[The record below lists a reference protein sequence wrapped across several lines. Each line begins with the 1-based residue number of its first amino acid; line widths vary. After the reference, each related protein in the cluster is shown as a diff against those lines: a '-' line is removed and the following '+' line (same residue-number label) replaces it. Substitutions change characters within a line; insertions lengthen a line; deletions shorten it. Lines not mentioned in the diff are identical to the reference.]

1 MSTPFGWDN
10 NSSLVSG
17 LQEEEDSIRSYR
29 TSQTGMGTAMLNELV
44 KSYGLKRRDDGAFEW
59 SLDNIAQ
66 AFKEDPVW
74 TTLDYATMMFSPA
87 KFGLAA
93 AGIARG
99 AASAG
104 AIGKGY
110 KALKAGETVAELAGK
125 SATTKLGRT
134 FEAFGMGSELAAA
147 TEMKLASGSSRL
159 HALRLPG
166 SERYISLA
174 NPAATNFTQDH
185 LNLIGRFDGEVWEKR
200 AVLRVQDREKLI
212 EQSKVMRDAEEISR
226 QWGAAKMDG
235 AGNERA
241 MELLGTR
248 IDPTQIDDVVAR
260 EFGDNAKAAKAFRNT
275 WGYRNTIH
283 QQAYELGLISKETY
297 EANLYKYNPRIYEE
311 MVQARE
317 DLKALGHTGD
327 SLPGTYKGSPDG
339 NERISTEIDPNRD
352 AAGRMVKGERSSF
365 QKGSTPGEEPEYLT
379 RILDPTVSLTRLAQ
393 AGQEIAKQRFAQG
406 LSKSVLA
413 GGPEQILGKVGEALA
428 SGDKHK
434 MLMIGLS
441 ADKVERATRL
451 IGNLK
456 TTGREMTGEQLY
468 ELLGWR
474 KIDSLYKGKDM
485 PAYLKN
491 LPDEVK
497 GKWLDPTVADE
508 VEGGL
513 KMLGKNKDLYAQIY
527 KNIVGSFR
535 AGKTAYNPGTHVRN
549 FLGGGI
555 FATMASGDIRSF
567 IPHRGLKLFRE
578 GGDELKAAA
587 EAGVIG
593 SSYDLE
599 IHSEIAKNANLA
611 ARTALDW
618 MPDNAVTNII
628 KKGAGHAER
637 FYRATDEVYKLDA
650 WLRATAKYQKNGHTL
665 EQARNLATI
674 DVNKFMPNFLQHSG
688 VADTLRK
695 GIPFASFTTESLRVW
710 KNVLAEKPHM
720 AFFYNH
726 VASTMSDVF
735 GAMAG
740 HAPNEIE
747 EAKQA
752 LPSYMQGKKTL
763 LLPFDVDGKPR
774 FLDLSYVIPMGSI
787 SEMESTERLFFTP
800 LLDPTTNPVV
810 NIAAAAA
817 TGKDPFS
824 GREIAPNFTERQLG
838 IAVTGQQTRHVL
850 GLAEHMLQTLLPPL
864 APPGY
869 AGVNLLEAVRGQVN
883 PSTGEKLEDGVMRT
897 VLSNVLGLRTYAPD
911 VESQIKNVKEEQ
923 RKIADDV
930 KQAWDRWEFSR
941 ANGDVGKMETER
953 QRIIAIKT
961 REGHD
966 DPEGYFKGSEKKRSN
981 VFSELSTKQLEAIMK
996 RADKIGKL
1004 SARDERVRA
1013 ELLARYQSRKD

>member
-1 MSTPFGWDN
+1 LGIFDD
-10 NSSLVSG
+10 SSELASLLKV
-17 LQEEEDSIRSYR
+17 EEEAVHTYR

-44 KSYGLKRRDDGAFEW
+44 KSYGLKRRDDGVFEW

-66 AFKEDPVW
+66 AFKEDPIW
-74 TTLDYATMMFSPA
+74 TSLDYATMMFSPA

-99 AASAG
+99 ASTAG

-110 KALKAGETVAELAGK
+110 QALRAGETVTELAGK
-125 SATTKLGRT
+125 TATTKLGRT
-134 FEAFGMGSELAAA
+134 FEAFGMNPELAAA
-147 TEMKLASGSSRL
+147 TEMKLASGSSVL
-159 HALRLPG
+159 HAWKLPG
-166 SERYISLA
+166 SERRVSLA

-185 LNLIGRFDGEVWEKR
+185 LNLVGRFDGEVWEKR
-200 AVLRVQDREKLI
+200 AILRVQDREKLI
-212 EQSKVMRDAEEISR
+212 EQAKVGRQAEEIAA
-226 QWGAAKMDG
+226 QIGAAKLG
-235 AGNERA
+235 RAGNERF
-241 MELLGTR
+241 MELLSTR
-248 IDPTQIDDVVAR
+248 IDDTQIDDVVAQ
-260 EFGDNAKAAKAFRNT
+260 EFGDDAAAAKAFRNT

-297 EANLYKYNPRIYEE
+297 EANLFKYNPRIYEE

-339 NERISTEIDPNRD
+339 NERITTDIDPNRD
-352 AAGRMVKGERSSF
+352 AASRMVKGERSSF
-365 QKGSTPGEEPEYLT
+365 QKGSLPGEEPEYLT
-379 RILDPTVSLTRLAQ
+379 RILDPAVSLTRLAQ

-406 LSKSVLA
+406 LSKSILA
-413 GGPEQILGKVGEALA
+413 GGPEQILSKVGEALA
-428 SGDKHK
+428 SGGDLKK
-434 MLMIGLS
+434 MQMIGLTS
-441 ADKVERATRL
+441 DKLEKAGRL
-451 IGNLK
+451 MKNLK
-456 TTGREMTGEQLY
+456 TSGREVTGEQLY

-474 KIDSLYKGKDM
+474 KLDSLYHGKDM
-485 PAYLKN
+485 PDYLKK

-497 GKWLDPTVADE
+497 NKWLDPTVADE

-513 KMLGKNKDLYAQIY
+513 RMLGKEKDLYSSIY
-527 KNIVGSFR
+527 KNVVSSFR

-555 FATMASGDIRSF
+555 FATIASGDIRSF
-567 IPHRGLKLFRE
+567 VPVRGLKAFRE

-587 EAGVIG
+587 EAGAIG
-593 SSYDLE
+593 SSFDLE
-599 IHSEIAKNANLA
+599 IHSEIAKEANLA

-618 MPDNAVTNII
+618 MPNNAVTNII
-628 KKGAGHAER
+628 KKGAGKAER

-650 WLRATAKYQKNGHTL
+650 WLRATEKYQKNGHTL
-665 EQARNLATI
+665 EKARDLATI
-674 DVNKFMPNFLQHSG
+674 DINKFMPNFLQHSG

-720 AFFYNH
+720 AYFYNH

-735 GAMAG
+735 GAMG
-740 HAPNEIE
+740 GYAPHEIE
-747 EAKQA
+747 EAKNA
-752 LPSYMQGKKTL
+752 LPSYLQGKKTL
-763 LLPFDVDGKPR
+763 LLPFNVDGKPR

-787 SEMESTERLFFTP
+787 SEMEDTERLFFTP
-800 LLDPTTNPVV
+800 LLDPSTNPIM
-810 NIAAAAA
+810 NIGAAAA

-850 GLAEHMLQTLLPPL
+850 GLAEHMLQTLMPPL

-883 PSTGEKLEDGVMRT
+883 PSTGQPLEEGVMRT
-897 VLSNVLGLRTYAPD
+897 VLANVAGLRTYSPS

-923 RKIADDV
+923 RKIADEV

-941 ANGDVGKMETER
+941 ANGDVSKMENER

-966 DPEGYFKGSEKKRSN
+966 DPEGYFKGSEKKRSSA
-981 VFSELSTKQLEAIMK
+981 FSELSTKQLEAIMK

-1004 SARDERVRA
+1004 SERDERVRA
-1013 ELLARYQSRKD
+1013 ELVARYQSRKD